1 MPNIRPYSNKELL
14 LFPPSVG
21 DYLSK
26 NHLAHVVDEA
36 VESIDLTPYYRK
48 ISTVGNPAYDPVM
61 PIKIIFYGY
70 CVKTHSSR
78 KIEERLDTDV
88 AFIYLAGMQKPD
100 FRTISDFRKNN
111 LKELKNSFV
120 EIVRICHRLG
130 MTQLGNISLDS
141 KVMKANASVK
151 RTYDEKELINER
163 QELEKAIE
171 EYLQKANKT
180 DDEEDEKYGPDKH
193 GNELPE
199 DIRDKESRIKKIKQI
214 VEELKQ
220 AEQKLK
226 NSDKEKINLSD
237 ADSQI
242 QKGKGGKY
250 PGYRAQIAVDSKEQV
265 IVTNDVTNQQYD
277 TDQLIPMAEQIVQ
290 NVQQIK
296 EQNNVTDDK
305 NQDALLK
312 IKLTADSGYS
322 SGKNLAEIQQN
333 KKLENIDP
341 YIPDKNYQ
349 AKLRGKKTREDLP
362 FSKTKFIF
370 DEHKDKLLCPEGKEL
385 NFSGTRTRRNGEVER
400 VYQCPGSVCRSCKH
414 FGICTPNKDGR
425 SIQISENE
433 LLVHKM
439 RKKLSTP
446 EGKQIYSKRMITV
459 EPVFGNLSQNLGF
472 REFLLRG
479 LEKVK
484 GEFSLMC
491 IAHNLVKIARFLK
504 EQNMLLTQAL
514 AKPCMVAIP
523 DS

>member
-1 MPNIRPYSNKELL
+1 MLNIRPYNNKELL
-14 LFPPSVG
+14 LFPPSIG
-21 DYLSK
+21 DYLAK
-26 NHLAHVVDEA
+26 DDLAHVVDEA
-36 VESIDLTPYYRK
+36 VETIELTPYYKK
-48 ISTVGNPAYDPVM
+48 ISSVGNPAFDPALMLKVV
-61 PIKIIFYGY
+61 FYGY

-78 KIEERLDTDV
+78 KIQDRIHKDV

-130 MTQLGNISLDS
+130 MTELGNISLDS

-151 RTYDEKELINER
+151 RTYDEKELIKER

-171 EYLQKANKT
+171 EYLQKANRT
-180 DDEEDEKYGPDKH
+180 DLEEDEKYGSDKH

-199 DIRDKESRIKKIKQI
+199 DIRDKESRINKMKQI
-214 VEELKQ
+214 AQELKQ
-220 AEQKLK
+220 AEQELK
-226 NSDKEKINLSD
+226 DLDLEKINLTD
-237 ADSQI
+237 PDSRI

-250 PGYRAQIAVDSKEQV
+250 PGYRAQIAVDSKEQI
-265 IVTNDVTNQQYD
+265 IVTNDVTNQQHD
-277 TDQLIPMAEQIVQ
+277 TDQLIPMVEQTVQ
-290 NVQQIK
+290 NIQQIK
-296 EQNNVTDDK
+296 EPNDTTGDK
-305 NQDALLK
+305 NQDGLLK

-341 YIPDKNYQ
+341 YIPDKIYQ
-349 AKLRGKKTREDLP
+349 AKLRGKNTREDLP
-362 FSKTKFIF
+362 FSKSKFIF
-370 DEHKDKLLCPEGKEL
+370 DDRNKLLCPEGKEL
-385 NFSGTRTRRNGEVER
+385 NFTGIRTRRNGEVER
-400 VYQCPGSVCRSCKH
+400 VYQSPGSVCRGCKH
-414 FGICTPNKDGR
+414 FGKCTSNKDGR

-491 IAHNLVKIARFLK
+491 SAHNLLKIARFLRESK
-504 EQNMLLTQAL
+504 MLLTDAPL
-514 AKPCMVAIP
+514 KPCMVAIP
-523 DS
+523 DG